1 VPFRSGPARLARRL
15 GARIRALRTQAKI
28 TQERAAWDCD
38 LSKAHL
44 SQIEAGRGFPSVPAL
59 FALAKR
65 LGVEAADLVCVDP
78 ADSRSQLLD
87 AARTGD
93 IEALRSALRSL
104 GLLEPLA
111 GKRRGRGA
119 GRGGTTG
126 GAR

>member
-1 VPFRSGPARLARRL
+1 M
-15 GARIRALRTQAKI
+15 QAEI
-28 TQERAAWDCD
+28 TQEQAAWDCD
-38 LSKAHL
+38 LSKGHL
-44 SQIEAGRGFPSVPAL
+44 SQIEAGRGFPSVPTL
-59 FALAKR
+59 FVLAKR
-65 LGVEAADLVCVDP
+65 LGVEVADIVCLDP

-111 GKRRGRGA
+111 GRRRSVGV